1 MTPIRRKAGASNS
14 QVRKFCDIARSYLL
28 HKRPRNSYIEVFRL
42 DHLRRMGVY
51 FGGGL
56 SPPGRILP
64 VAIVIGMN
72 ESMCR
77 ENAVLSI
84 EVDLAQ
90 LPTIKSASFAEECW
104 MKSLGTSPRCYRS
117 GLR

>member
-1 MTPIRRKAGASNS
+1 
-14 QVRKFCDIARSYLL
+14 
-28 HKRPRNSYIEVFRL
+28 
-42 DHLRRMGVY
+42 
-51 FGGGL
+51 
-56 SPPGRILP
+56 
-64 VAIVIGMN
+64 
-72 ESMCR
+72 MCR

>member
-1 MTPIRRKAGASNS
+1 MVKSASFAILLAHIFYTKTA
-14 QVRKFCDIARSYLL
+14 QFIYRSVSSGSS
-28 HKRPRNSYIEVFRL
+28 PPN
-42 DHLRRMGVY
+42 GY